1 MYMRLLHSETFVLL
15 SFKGPFRDINE
26 VLEQRYKPL
35 EPTLRVAEPI
45 NHLRL
50 AREAFKQ
57 EEHMRNVQD
66 KM

>member
-1 MYMRLLHSETFVLL
+1 MYLLLCCQ
-15 SFKGPFRDINE
+15 GPFRNINE

-45 NHLRL
+45 DQLRL
-50 AREAFKQ
+50 AREELRRK
-57 EEHMRNVQD
+57 EWLRNVND